1 MDEVKLKLKKK
12 LQGIPDGKIAME
24 NHFGGSADSL
34 LIENNLYATLFE
46 NGKGKLEI
54 YEIAPGIELCFR
66 TYLARSLNF
75 SHDCLERK
83 TIEINHCRFG
93 RIGWEMGDGSALY
106 LGEGDM
112 SLHDMNS
119 CAHSEIEF
127 PLEYYQG
134 LCIFMDLSKVQD
146 EFFELLKSTSIDV
159 NQMYEKFCG
168 KGTDGSTTIL
178 ASFAVDSLFSVLYDL
193 PKEMVVPYARVKM
206 QELILRL
213 KLVESPAFSREK
225 YSKNQIETIQK
236 VHAKMIENLDK
247 RYTIDVLSSEFLM
260 NQTTLKAVFKKVYGK
275 PIASYMKDYRMKK
288 ASEML
293 KESDM
298 LLFDVARAVGY
309 SSQSK
314 FSQAFKETYGVVPSV
329 KNKCLPVL
337 SNDRIIRFERTCLEY
352 EKSY

>member
-83 TIEINHCRFG
+83 TIVINHCRFG

-247 RYTIDVLSSEFLM
+247 RYTIDALSSEFLM

-314 FSQAFKETYGVVPSV
+314 FSQAFKETYGVVPSRYRQEQMLASF
-329 KNKCLPVL
+329 KQ
-337 SNDRIIRFERTCLEY
+337 R
-352 EKSY
+352 

>member
-134 LCIFMDLSKVQD
+134 LCIFMDLSKVQE

-193 PKEMVVPYARVKM
+193 PKEMVVPYAMVKM

-247 RYTIDVLSSEFLM
+247 RYTIDALSSEFLM

-314 FSQAFKETYGVVPSV
+314 FSQAFKETYGVVPSRYRQEQMLASF
-329 KNKCLPVL
+329 K
-337 SNDRIIRFERTCLEY
+337 RR
-352 EKSY
+352 

>member
-75 SHDCLERK
+75 SHDCLGRK

-213 KLVESPAFSREK
+213 KLVESPAFSSEK

-314 FSQAFKETYGVVPSV
+314 FSQAFKETYGVVPSRYRQEQMLASF
-329 KNKCLPVL
+329 KQ
-337 SNDRIIRFERTCLEY
+337 R
-352 EKSY
+352 